1 MTESLNV
8 LGGPL
13 EECGRDPLTGF
24 YRDGCCSTGS
34 DDLGSHTVC
43 AVVTAEF
50 LEHHPAVERVAYPG
64 LKAHP
69 QYALAQRQMTGPG
82 GGRKSAPDSGGGVGG
97 GEALFDFAGG
107 VDGVAGEGSPGGGVD
122 GDERHVGPAKLPRAG
137 GGRQP

>member
-50 LEHHPAVERVAYPG
+50 LEHQLRSGNDLVTPMPEYRFPG
-64 LKAHP
+64 LK
-69 QYALAQRQMTGPG
+69 PG
-82 GGRKSAPDSGGGVGG
+82 DHWCLCASRWLQAYEDGMAPPVRL
-97 GEALFDFAGG
+97 EACEQSTLKLIPLEVLQGHA
-107 VDGVAGEGSPGGGVD
+107 APGN
-122 GDERHVGPAKLPRAG
+122 GDPDAA
-137 GGRQP
+137 